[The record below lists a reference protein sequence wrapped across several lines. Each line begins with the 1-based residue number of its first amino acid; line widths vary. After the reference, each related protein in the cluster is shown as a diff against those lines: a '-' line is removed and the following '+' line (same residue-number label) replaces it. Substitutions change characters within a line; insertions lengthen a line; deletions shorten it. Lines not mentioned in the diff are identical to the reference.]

1 MINFIKT
8 ENNFN
13 KLLRKSMKTSEDATF
28 LFISS
33 YDKVCMDIINEIEN
47 GDHGLDFEYLNVVD
61 SFETPHAFVACH
73 TTQVPCLVSVRR
85 RKKEIDYYLPIIYR
99 KLGVL
104 DS

>member
-13 KLLRKSMKTSEDATF
+13 KLLRKSMKTSDDATF

-47 GDHGLDFEYLNVVD
+47 GNHNLSQRLNVVD

-85 RKKEIDYYLPIIYR
+85 RKKEIDYYLPMIYK
-99 KLGVL
+99 KLGVS

>member
-13 KLLRKSMKTSEDATF
+13 KLLRKSMKTADDATF

-33 YDKVCMDIINEIEN
+33 YDKVCMDIIDEIKSGN
-47 GDHGLDFEYLNVVD
+47 HKLPQQLHVVD

-85 RKKEIDYYLPIIYR
+85 RKKEIDYYLPMIYK
-99 KLGVL
+99 KLGVS

>member
-13 KLLRKSMKTSEDATF
+13 KLLRKSMKTADDATF

-47 GDHGLDFEYLNVVD
+47 GNHKLHQKLNVVD

-85 RKKEIDYYLPIIYR
+85 RKKEIDYYLPMIYK
-99 KLGVL
+99 KLGVS